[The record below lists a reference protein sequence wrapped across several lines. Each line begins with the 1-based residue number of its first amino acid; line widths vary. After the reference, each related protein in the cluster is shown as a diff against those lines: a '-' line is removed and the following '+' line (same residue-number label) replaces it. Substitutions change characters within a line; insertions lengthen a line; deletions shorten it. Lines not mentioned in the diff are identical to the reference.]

1 MKKTNKAIITT
12 AAVAVAATTIAPLGN
27 VFAATAPTWDGSSSA
42 TLIRKIPNAYGT
54 ISNTFGYTITADSNN
69 PAGATGAPTAASVV
83 YNDSY
88 TTQGEVS
95 KAATLDFS
103 GMQFERVGDY
113 SYAITE
119 SSSTK
124 SGVYPVD
131 TTSSYTAVVSVR
143 NNATLTGYV
152 ASLYIKDSD
161 GNKLS
166 TISGAS
172 SDFIFTKAPVYTNIQ
187 VTATASGN
195 AADPDK
201 CFDYTVTFNTT
212 DSYKVTTASECEN
225 SGTVANGGT
234 IKLKHG
240 DTVTIG
246 LDGTNSEIPVG
257 TNYSIAKADTS
268 DGYTTS
274 MDGVEQT
281 STGTKTMVAT
291 GAPTFNTANVTAI
304 DENRESAVDTNA
316 VVNTTIYILLTMAG
330 AAGLYCV
337 ATKKNKKEA

>member
-1 MKKTNKAIITT
+1 MKKSNKII
-12 AAVAVAATTIAPLGN
+12 AAAATVAVAAMPFGN
-27 VFAATAPTWDGSSSA
+27 VFAATTPTWNGGSSA
-42 TLIRKIPNAYGT
+42 TIRRQIANAYGT
-54 ISNTFGYTITADSNN
+54 INNTFTYTITADSNN
-69 PAGATGAPTAASVV
+69 PAGATGAPTTASIAFA
-83 YNDSY
+83 DSY
-88 TTQGEVS
+88 TTQGT
-95 KAATLDFS
+95 ATKTTTLNFG
-103 GMQFERVGDY
+103 GMQFSAVGDY
-113 SYAITE
+113 SYAIAETA
-119 SSSTK
+119 STNA
-124 SGVYPVD
+124 SIYPVD
-131 TTSSYTAVVSVR
+131 SSNTYTAVVSVR
-143 NNATLTGYV
+143 NNADLTGYV
-152 ASLYIKDSD
+152 ASLYIKDKNSD
-161 GNKLS
+161 KLS

-246 LDGTNSEIPVG
+246 LDGTNSQIPVG

-274 MDGVEQT
+274 MDGTEQT

-330 AAGLYCV
+330 AAGLYYV

>member
-1 MKKTNKAIITT
+1 MKKTNKAIIAT
-12 AAVAVAATTIAPLGN
+12 AAVAVAATTVTPLGN
-27 VFAATAPTWDGSSSA
+27 VFAATAPTWDGGSSA

-187 VTATASGN
+187 VTHTVSGN
-195 AADPDK
+195 AADPNK
-201 CFDYTVTFNTT
+201 CFSYTFAASTN
-212 DSYKVTTASECEN
+212 DSYILSTESTCEN
-225 SGTVANGGT
+225 EDTIKNGDV
-234 IKLKHG
+234 IKLKHQ
-240 DTVTIG
+240 DTATIG
-246 LDGTNSEIPVG
+246 LVRAGSQIPVG
-257 TNYSIAKADTS
+257 TTYSFTRVGS
-268 DGYTTS
+268 DAYTTS

-291 GAPTFNTANVTAI
+291 DAPTFNVANKTAI
-304 DENRESAVDTNA
+304 DEKLDSTVDTGIAMNIA
-316 VVNTTIYILLTMAG
+316 IYILLALAG
-330 AAGLYCV
+330 AAGVYY
-337 ATKKNKKEA
+337 AARKKLANKA